1 MIRYRSKNVI
11 APPTHDQNCTVLHQN
26 QLLFTR
32 PEKKMWINL
41 DQKKY
46 RNDQNVEHYR
56 F

>member
-1 MIRYRSKNVI
+1 M
-11 APPTHDQNCTVLHQN
+11 APPTHDRNCTVLHQN

-32 PEKKMWINL
+32 PEKMWIDL